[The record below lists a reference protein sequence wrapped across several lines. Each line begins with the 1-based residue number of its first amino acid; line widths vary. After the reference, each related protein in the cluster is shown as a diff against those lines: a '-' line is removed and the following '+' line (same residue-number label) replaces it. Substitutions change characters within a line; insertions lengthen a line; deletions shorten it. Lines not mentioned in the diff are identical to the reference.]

1 MADALSGTP
10 LNSASAIATEMEKVM
25 ATVYQQFVTD
35 DTFYSKV
42 PTKRGKGDGEHDVD
56 VSLRLVRIPILAEPG
71 ATFAQFFPDGTTD
84 SMGTGGGSIY
94 DVGVTV
100 PVFFVQSGQV
110 TKAAEWGTEGDG
122 RSVVDVFKAE
132 LKLDL
137 TLMRSNIEG
146 MLCSSSGAG
155 ELGYVATPPPFG
167 PEQNYLAVDDAN
179 RFQAGVTYQ
188 VVSANYGTV
197 RGTIL
202 VASVDPIAD
211 YIYLTEVSGG
221 YSPSGTEATDWLIVS
236 GATGA
241 QTETY
246 APDRYTSATVSES
259 LNGVPAINNGSDS
272 GDWFG
277 IPKSTYGGLL
287 YTPTI
292 AASNGPLTPQLA
304 IQLQSIM
311 QKANGVDMDDIG
323 EITTMMNVDQ
333 TTAWE
338 LLGMV
343 TTTNVATAFTSQ
355 EGDDKGARKDYV
367 AKERVKSFCGMPL
380 IVNIKAL
387 LERIDLMALKFWFM
401 AEVKPVSLYDV
412 GGITTFWLN
421 GSDGGVA
428 PVTAFYYVAGF
439 QLANQKA
446 RAGGSITGLAL
457 PSGWSL

>member
-1 MADALSGTP
+1 MAAADGTP

-35 DTFYSKV
+35 DTFYSKI
-42 PTKRGKGDGEHDVD
+42 PTKRGKGEGEHDVD

-71 ATFAQFFPDGTTD
+71 ATFIQFFPDGTTD

-100 PVFFVQSGQV
+100 PVFYCQSGQV
-110 TKAAEWGTEGDG
+110 TKAAEWATEGDG
-122 RSVVDVFKAE
+122 RSVVDIFKAE
-132 LKLDL
+132 IKLDL
-137 TLMRSNIEG
+137 NLLRSNIEG
-146 MLCSSSGAG
+146 LLCNSTGAG
-155 ELGYVATPPPFG
+155 ELGYVTVTPPASS
-167 PEQNYLAVDDAN
+167 QSNIINVDVAN

-188 VVSANYGTV
+188 VVSSNYETV

-202 VASVDPIAD
+202 VQSVDSVAD
-211 YIYLTEVSGG
+211 QLALTEVAGS
-221 YSPSGTEATDWLIVS
+221 YYPSGTTEGDVLIVS
-236 GATGA
+236 GAGGT
-241 QTETY
+241 QSQTY
-246 APDRYTSATVSES
+246 APDRYTSATVASA

-277 IPKSTYGGLL
+277 IPKSTYIGLL

-292 AASNGPLTPQLA
+292 DVAGPLTPQVA
-304 IQLQSIM
+304 IQIQSYM
-311 QKANGVDMDDIG
+311 QKANGVDEDDIG
-323 EITTMMNVDQ
+323 EITAMMNLDQ

-338 LLGMV
+338 LLGLI
-343 TTTNVATAFTSQ
+343 TTSGVATAFVDQ
-355 EGDDKGARKDYV
+355 DGKRKDYV
-367 AKERVKSFCGMPL
+367 DKERVKSFLGMPL

-387 LERIDLMALKFWFM
+387 TERVDLMALKMWFI

-428 PVTAFYYVAGF
+428 PVTAFYYVCGF

-446 RAGGSITGLAL
+446 RAGGSLTGLSL
-457 PSGWSL
+457 PTGWSA